1 MMYMDKRIKR
11 LLILPAFLMYLLNIA
26 AVDAADT
33 VSDWGF
39 SATVGWAW
47 RDISGTMFS
56 YSPPLNGAATAES
69 LGLGSSSEADAAIGV
84 RWKRLNIEFVY
95 LPSKFSGNG
104 VLVQDLDYGSGPVIG
119 NTTPISSDIE
129 VTMKLANVEYMILQ
143 RHDMDLGIGAGFGQV
158 ELDIKMTPQIGPEVN
173 ISGDVPFGYLTAS
186 FVKRWG
192 KLALN
197 VGLQGLSVSR
207 NDTSVTY
214 SSMNIAGAYRLLQR
228 EKLGLD
234 ILGGYRYVDFDYEFD
249 DDSTGISTG
258 TDFELTGPYVGLRA
272 SW

>member
-1 MMYMDKRIKR
+1 MRPKRSLR
-11 LLILPAFLMYLLNIA
+11 SLEELVVECWLLD
-26 AVDAADT
+26 VD
-33 VSDWGF
+33 
-39 SATVGWAW
+39 
-47 RDISGTMFS
+47 
-56 YSPPLNGAATAES
+56 
-69 LGLGSSSEADAAIGV
+69 
-84 RWKRLNIEFVY
+84 
-95 LPSKFSGNG
+95 
-104 VLVQDLDYGSGPVIG
+104 
-119 NTTPISSDIE
+119 
-129 VTMKLANVEYMILQ
+129 
-143 RHDMDLGIGAGFGQV
+143 
-158 ELDIKMTPQIGPEVN
+158 PQ
-173 ISGDVPFGYLTAS
+173 

-214 SSMNIAGAYRLLQR
+214 SSMNIAGGYRLLQR